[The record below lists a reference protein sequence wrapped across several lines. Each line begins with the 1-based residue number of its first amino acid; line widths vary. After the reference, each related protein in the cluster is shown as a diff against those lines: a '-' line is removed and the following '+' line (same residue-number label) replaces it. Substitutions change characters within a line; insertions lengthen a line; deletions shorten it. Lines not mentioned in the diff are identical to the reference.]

1 MRAFLIIPMLL
12 LIPVVSASAKSAA
25 SPGKPPQIEQRSET
39 EGIAPASALP
49 AASMNGITRAAAEA
63 GVRTCLER
71 IEQVSNFITNNTQS
85 KFVMFLP
92 AADVAQQF
100 TSASIESQI
109 PNLGVAYA
117 SMTAVPSAGSCD
129 ALYET
134 IVYWEKSCTA
144 VAQKE
149 FAAAKPLGVVQQ
161 KISVLDGGST
171 VRIFLMPAGSQGC
184 VSIKK
189 EVLY

>member
-1 MRAFLIIPMLL
+1 MRIFLIFLMLF
-12 LIPVVSASAKSAA
+12 LIPAVSACAKSAGAPDKPLQIAQNAPVKSAPPA
-25 SPGKPPQIEQRSET
+25 SP
-39 EGIAPASALP
+39 PAGA
-49 AASMNGITRAAAEA
+49 MNGITRAAAAA
-63 GVRTCLER
+63 GVRTCLDR
-71 IEQVSNFITNNTQS
+71 IEQVSNFITTNTQS

-92 AADVAQQF
+92 QADANNQF
-100 TSASIESQI
+100 SSASIEAQI

-117 SMTAVPSAGSCD
+117 SMTAVPSPGSCD

-161 KISVLDGGST
+161 KISTLDGGPT
-171 VRIFLMPAGSQGC
+171 VRIFLMPAGTQGC
-184 VSIKK
+184 ISIKK
-189 EVLY
+189 EVLF